1 MGDWKRITAA
11 MLARRKL
18 LADLKG
24 FCSVYRD
31 YQILHD
37 ELSRLEVCPLA
48 HPFQNSRIPESRSYL
63 HRNPGSPIV

>member
-1 MGDWKRITAA
+1 MADWKRILSA

-24 FCSVYRD
+24 FCAVYRD

-48 HPFQNSRIPESRSYL
+48 HPFEYPSRIYEYIYYEL
-63 HRNPGSPIV
+63 SPKVY